1 MKLWQ
6 NKLKQN
12 LHPHHLNEAILF
24 ELSDK
29 IIKLIDREKIMPTVH
44 STMQTPSV
52 FRAHYVTRYIL
63 CQKILSY
70 FSNSI

>member
-6 NKLKQN
+6 DKLKQN

-24 ELSDK
+24 ELSGK
-29 IIKLIDREKIMPTVH
+29 IIELIDREKIMPTVH

-52 FRAHYVTRYIL
+52 FRAHYVTRHLIHLKCRCY
-63 CQKILSY
+63 S
-70 FSNSI
+70 SNFI